1 MCLLTFAHEGVTPD
15 IDKLRTGADNNPDG
29 FGFAIHAGS
38 HIVKC
43 SGLDF
48 DQVLDEFIKQRA
60 IHSGPMLFHSRIT
73 THGGTSKANCHPF
86 QIGKDRLS
94 VLAHNGML
102 PIAEDKGRSDTR
114 ILAEDMLPAEGGVA
128 ALNGKKFRK
137 RLSKFATGSKL
148 VILTANR
155 SSASPFWIINED
167 LGDWENGVW
176 WSNNS
181 YRWARRPY
189 VYTPGMYSSGWS
201 PSEYTSTTTTST
213 DPAKFDD
220 AEDILW
226 HNWWVCNS
234 CGASEYVDDFN
245 VEEFDFCMCGACW
258 FCDENRDKCRCD
270 HGFEIDDVRDAY
282 TNTKNN
288 YYDSLVDLDEWA

>member
-15 IDKLRTGADNNPDG
+15 LDLLKTGAENNPDG

-43 SGLDF
+43 SGLNF
-48 DQVLDEFIKQRA
+48 DQVLDEFVKQRA

-102 PIAEDKGRSDTR
+102 PIPEDKGRSDTR
-114 ILAEDMLPAEGGVA
+114 ILAEDLLPSYGGVS

-137 RLSKFATGSKL
+137 KLSKFATGSKL
-148 VILTANR
+148 VIITANK
-155 SSASPFWIINED
+155 SSSNPFWIINED
-167 LGDWENGVW
+167 AGTWVDGVW
-176 WSNNS
+176 WSNSS
-181 YRWARRPY
+181 YKWSRKPY

-201 PSEYTSTTTTST
+201 SSHVATSTTTTKPVDSPEE
-213 DPAKFDD
+213 DEFWFD
-220 AEDILW
+220 
-226 HNWWVCNS
+226 WWT
-234 CGASEYVDDFN
+234 CGHCAHTEYVDDFN
-245 VEEFDFCMCGACW
+245 VDEFDYCVCGHCW
-258 FCDENRDKCRCD
+258 FCDEEYTRCCCEHSD
-270 HGFEIDDVRDAY
+270 MKRHPR
-282 TNTKNN
+282 N
-288 YYDSLVDLDEWA
+288 YYDSLVDIEEESF

>member
-15 IDKLRTGADNNPDG
+15 LDALKTGAENNPDG

-48 DQVLDEFIKQRA
+48 DQVIEEFIKQRA

-86 QIGKDRLS
+86 QIGRDRLS

-114 ILAEDMLPAEGGVA
+114 ILAEDLLPSYGGVS

-137 RLSKFATGSKL
+137 KLSKFAEGSKL
-148 VILTANR
+148 VILTANS
-155 SSASPFWIINED
+155 SSANPFWIINEN
-167 LGDWENGVW
+167 LGSWSDGVW
-176 WSNNS
+176 WSNSS
-181 YRWARRPY
+181 YKWSRKSYAWSNT
-189 VYTPGMYSSGWS
+189 YTSGWS
-201 PSEYTSTTTTST
+201 SSTVIEKSVT
-213 DPAKFDD
+213 PVDD
-220 AEDILW
+220 APNADEFW
-226 HNWWVCNS
+226 HDKWMCQG
-234 CGASEYVDDFN
+234 CGIVEYVDDFN
-245 VEEFDFCMCGACW
+245 VDQFDWCTNCDTCW
-258 FCDENRDKCRCD
+258 FCHDPRKLCRCQ
-270 HGFEIDDVRDAY
+270 HYEYHSEPMRNF
-282 TNTKNN
+282 
-288 YYDSLVDLDEWA
+288 YDSLVDLEEEAF